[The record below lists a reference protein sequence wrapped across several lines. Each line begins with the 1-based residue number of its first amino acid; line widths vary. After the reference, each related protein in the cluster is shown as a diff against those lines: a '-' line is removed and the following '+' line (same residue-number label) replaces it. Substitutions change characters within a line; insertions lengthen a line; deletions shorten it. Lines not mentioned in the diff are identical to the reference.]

1 MRDSITPVSRCK
13 PSATKLNLFK
23 REWQGHDFADLISSV
38 IASQAEG
45 LQEEEEEEEEEEK
58 IQRGAG
64 EERLGRW
71 GGRGRGGGRGGAGGK
86 KEFLNSFI
94 PRGSH
99 FKRTPDRN
107 FRFKPALPLSLFLFL

>member
-45 LQEEEEEEEEEEK
+45 LQEEEEEEEEEK

-71 GGRGRGGGRGGAGGK
+71 GGRGRGEGGEGQGAK
-86 KEFLNSFI
+86 KS
-94 PRGSH
+94 S
-99 FKRTPDRN
+99 
-107 FRFKPALPLSLFLFL
+107 